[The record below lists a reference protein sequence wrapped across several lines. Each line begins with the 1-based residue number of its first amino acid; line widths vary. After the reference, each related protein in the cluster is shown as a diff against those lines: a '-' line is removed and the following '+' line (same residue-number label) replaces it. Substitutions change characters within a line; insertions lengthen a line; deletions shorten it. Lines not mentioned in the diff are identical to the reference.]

1 VNCNHE
7 VENRRR
13 RPEYISLLLLLSCEN
28 WDDIPWPIPLD
39 VSHNIPLML
48 CGNGTSHKDG

>member
-13 RPEYISLLLLLSCEN
+13 RPEYISVLLLLSCEN